1 MLGRPTPCFTH
12 GMRSRLL
19 GLVSRLHLSL
29 VSPLLTLPHL
39 IQPGVIMTHSVQK
52 NDFRSVAY
60 DSGRCQLK
68 SNVLT

>member
-19 GLVSRLHLSL
+19 AWFHGFSL